1 MLAVREEAIPMVLDS
16 IAVGPSGLKVAPGD
30 HVCVFYPSLAD
41 RDEILI
47 PYLREGL
54 QANHKCICI
63 VDATDPEAVLDTL
76 GAEVASALDHR
87 QLEVHRSQDTYL
99 RDGAFSTEKMLE
111 FWKHS
116 HDATRQGGFGFTRA
130 IGETTWALSYMPHIE
145 ELARY
150 EARLNQFLP
159 DYPQVTLCMY
169 ELDRFS
175 GAFLVDVLKTHPKI
189 LIGGM
194 VLDNPYY
201 LDPDEFLAFRQ

>member
-1 MLAVREEAIPMVLDS
+1 MLLDS

-54 QANHKCICI
+54 RADHKCICI
-63 VDATDPEAVLDTL
+63 VDANGPEAVLGAL
-76 GAEVASALDHR
+76 GASVDLVSALDQR
-87 QLEVHRSQDTYL
+87 QLEVLRSQDTYL
-99 RDGAFSTEKMLE
+99 RDGAFSTESMLE

-116 HDATRQGGFGFTRA
+116 SDATRQGGFGFTRA

-201 LDPDEFLAFRQ
+201 LDPDEFLALRQSSRQ